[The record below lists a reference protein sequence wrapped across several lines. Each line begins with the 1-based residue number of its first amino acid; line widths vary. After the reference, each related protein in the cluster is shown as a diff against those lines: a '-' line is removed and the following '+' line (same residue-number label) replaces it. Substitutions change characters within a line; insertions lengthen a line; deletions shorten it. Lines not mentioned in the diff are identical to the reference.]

1 MKPATEILKANYSR
15 VADPAEKPRLVQN
28 NRRKRRF
35 KPKKPRLPSSVL
47 DFKSSKNKTKDFL
60 EKVPERF
67 SNVLMTRAKVEEH
80 AELQDP
86 DNDIQIQLQ
95 SPAVS
100 DTFETT
106 NMEKNRVVLLQSG
119 DTNNATVSLEVQSEP
134 KYSLST
140 TSRTFS
146 EISMENMKLSEDR
159 LSQASDSNEATE
171 RKSSEM
177 SGQEDRARSSQRKSD
192 EPAGPSGPSINVG
205 LSIEEVERTAQAASS
220 GQQTIGLKDMADP
233 ALYRFEYRVLADSD
247 VAYDDLDEVG
257 DNSFMSLNTISPDGL
272 FHPENAP
279 TYEQLLKVDD
289 DVLLQ
294 FEEKFG
300 LRNENQNKYQDNSRS
315 QENTLETEPSLEDTS
330 DRGKVSLKMK
340 ESGGV
345 PFTKF
350 RTVENYPVP
359 VPRDYPGHFTNTL
372 AATHTKHITNR

>member
-1 MKPATEILKANYSR
+1 MKPATEILKKNYSR
-15 VADPAEKPRLVQN
+15 VVDPEQKPRLVQN

-35 KPKKPRLPSSVL
+35 KPKKPRLPANPL
-47 DFKSSKNKTKDFL
+47 DLKLAKNKTRDVL

-67 SNVLMTRAKVEEH
+67 SNVLMTRAKVEEA
-80 AELQDP
+80 AELQEP
-86 DNDIQIQLQ
+86 DNDIQIQRP
-95 SPAVS
+95 SPVS

-106 NMEKNRVVLLQSG
+106 NMGKNRVVLLQSG
-119 DTNNATVSLEVQSEP
+119 ANNATVSLEVESQP
-134 KYSLST
+134 KYSMST

-146 EISMENMKLSEDR
+146 EISMENMKISED
-159 LSQASDSNEATE
+159 LPSQGQGSDSNEATE
-171 RKSSEM
+171 M
-177 SGQEDRARSSQRKSD
+177 TGQEVRARSSQRKSD
-192 EPAGPSGPSINVG
+192 QPQPEPEPEPEPGVINVG
-205 LSIEEVERTAQAASS
+205 LSIEEVERRAESASS
-220 GQQTIGLKDMADP
+220 SSEQISLKDISDP
-233 ALYRFEYRVLADSD
+233 ALYRFEYRVLSDSDSD

-279 TYEQLLKVDD
+279 TYEQLLKVED

-300 LRNENQNKYQDNSRS
+300 LRNENQHKYQDNSRS
-315 QENTLETEPSLEDTS
+315 QENTLEGEPRLEDPS
-330 DRGKVSLKMK
+330 DREKVKMK

-359 VPRDYPGHFTNTL
+359 VPRDYPVD
-372 AATHTKHITNR
+372 ITNNLAFTQTNNLNNR

>member
-1 MKPATEILKANYSR
+1 MKPATEILKKNYSR
-15 VADPAEKPRLVQN
+15 VVDPDQKPRLVQN

-35 KPKKPRLPSSVL
+35 KPRKPSSAL
-47 DFKSSKNKTKDFL
+47 DWKSSKNKTKDFL

-80 AELQDP
+80 SELQDP

-95 SPAVS
+95 SPVAT
-100 DTFETT
+100 DTFDETT
-106 NMEKNRVVLLQSG
+106 NMEKNRVVLLQTDNS
-119 DTNNATVSLEVQSEP
+119 TVVSLEVETQP
-134 KYSLST
+134 KYSMST

-146 EISMENMKLSEDR
+146 EENMKISEDR
-159 LSQASDSNEATE
+159 PNLGSDSNEATE
-171 RKSSEM
+171 RKSSEVAA
-177 SGQEDRARSSQRKSD
+177 GQKERERSSQRKSD
-192 EPAGPSGPSINVG
+192 QPEPGGVVNVG
-205 LSIEEVERTAQAASS
+205 LSIEEVERTAGAASS
-220 GQQTIGLKDMADP
+220 DLEQISMKDTADP

-279 TYEQLLKVDD
+279 TYEQLLKVED

-294 FEEKFG
+294 FDEKFG
-300 LRNENQNKYQDNSRS
+300 RRKENPNKYQDNSRS
-315 QENTLETEPSLEDTS
+315 QENTLESEPRLEDTS
-330 DRGKVSLKMK
+330 DRETVKPKLK

-359 VPRDYPGHFTNTL
+359 VPRDYPGDFTKTIVS
-372 AATHTKHITNR
+372 TQTNNLNNR

>member
-1 MKPATEILKANYSR
+1 MKPATEILKENYSR
-15 VADPAEKPRLVQN
+15 VVDPEQKPKLIQN

-35 KPKKPRLPSSVL
+35 KPKKPRLPSSLL
-47 DFKSSKNKTKDFL
+47 DLKSSKNKTRIFL

-67 SNVLMTRAKVEEH
+67 SNVLMTRAKVEED
-80 AELQDP
+80 AELVDP
-86 DNDIQIQLQ
+86 DNDIQIQLP
-95 SPAVS
+95 SPVS

-119 DTNNATVSLEVQSEP
+119 ADNATVSLEVESQP
-134 KYSLST
+134 KYSMST

-146 EISMENMKLSEDR
+146 EISMESMKISEDR
-159 LSQASDSNEATE
+159 PNHVSDSNEATE
-171 RKSSEM
+171 MTGRDASV
-177 SGQEDRARSSQRKSD
+177 RSSQRKSD
-192 EPAGPSGPSINVG
+192 EPAVINVG
-205 LSIEEVERTAQAASS
+205 LSIEEVERTAESASS
-220 GQQTIGLKDMADP
+220 GTEQISMKDISDP

-257 DNSFMSLNTISPDGL
+257 DNSFISLNTISPDGL

-294 FEEKFG
+294 FDEKFG
-300 LRNENQNKYQDNSRS
+300 MRNENQNKYEDNSRP
-315 QENTLETEPSLEDTS
+315 QESTLEGEPRLEDPS
-330 DRGKVSLKMK
+330 DSEKVKMK

-345 PFTKF
+345 PLTKF

-359 VPRDYPGHFTNTL
+359 VPRDYPVDINTL
-372 AATHTKHITNR
+372 ALTKTKSLNNR